1 MTATSTLLAALIAAS
16 TTTNGVITVGD
27 TQPFDQVRL
36 YQNPAN
42 ATVLTNQSSDGSIDT
57 STTALVITGSTAPTG
72 LVFQPNLSVLRNV
85 TSDIKLLVDT
95 SVELTLNVNIAG
107 TLTAMTV
114 EAGKTAVLTLALI
127 AGIPM
132 IVGSHGFFPVA
143 TDGNG
148 AGTGLRFIPTAA
160 DESADGDYQVFSKNA
175 TPHPVFGA
183 EGFSA
188 DLGTALV
195 DLSDAFVTVFI
206 KVPEITADGQF
217 LALSFAQTDVQNL
230 QNASQAFF
238 QIERVNGSNSFVL
251 KVLQENNDL
260 LYSRTLPNFTAG
272 DEITLYFHPRHVR
285 AVSAYGES
293 WIDLSEV
300 EAAALWSGDQFNV
313 LAACMTAY
321 LPSASYTVKAQV
333 KPLSQLPTLPFIT

>member
-42 ATVLTNQSSDGSIDT
+42 STVLTNQSSDGSIDT
-57 STTALVITGSTAPTG
+57 STTALVITGATAPTG
-72 LVFQPNLSVLRNV
+72 LVFQPNLAVLRNV

-148 AGTGLRFIPTAA
+148 AVGSLLFIPTGAIESVDGEYQRFAHDGSHTEPFDVGGGTTVQIPLFYADLPLANRQYDLQADIKMPSGAA
-160 DESADGDYQVFSKNA
+160 NSSVGLFFAVDASFSDMLSGGSKNNLLFEINPSNSTTSLLLKNQNDADNPVRFTLTPSPTVGSVISLTTSA
-175 TPHPVFGA
+175 T
-183 EGFSA
+183 
-188 DLGTALV
+188 TV
-195 DLSDAFVTVFI
+195 DLLW
-206 KVPEITADGQF
+206 DGGSHSMNLPIGF
-217 LALSFAQTDVQNL
+217 FASAPNLLVMSFAQ
-230 QNASQAFF
+230 
-238 QIERVNGSNSFVL
+238 GNSPIVPL
-251 KVLQENNDL
+251 SIK
-260 LYSRTLPNFTAG
+260 
-272 DEITLYFHPRHVR
+272 
-285 AVSAYGES
+285 VSA
-293 WIDLSEV
+293 L
-300 EAAALWSGDQFNV
+300 DQ
-313 LAACMTAY
+313 A
-321 LPSASYTVKAQV
+321 
-333 KPLSQLPTLPFIT
+333 